1 MWCEKRLRE
10 KINRLHEMDKTWRRI
25 NQRFSNFFKF
35 FFKFSSDKL
44 FSPRILIFLNA
55 KNQAKKSES
64 DVDNQRIGCFWFFEG
79 WFSLFRKKIPPNTW
93 LRIFNIVFLP
103 TETQKNIFG
112 DYLKISQNNPWK
124 TWQPLFKCGIFAN
137 GKTSQC
143 TALNSFLHRIS
154 SLLIF
159 THILPLPR

>member
-1 MWCEKRLRE
+1 MKKSGVGKVMWCEKRLRE
-10 KINRLHEMDKTWRRI
+10 KIICLRKNKIAFTKWTKLEEESINSSATFLNSSSSFPRI
-25 NQRFSNFFKF
+25 NYF
-35 FFKFSSDKL
+35 

-55 KNQAKKSES
+55 KNQTKKSGIS
-64 DVDNQRIGCFWFFEG
+64 IDNQQVDCFWFF
-79 WFSLFRKKIPPNTW
+79 WRIIFPFSKKNPPNTW

-137 GKTSQC
+137 GKT
-143 TALNSFLHRIS
+143 NH
-154 SLLIF
+154 
-159 THILPLPR
+159 P